1 MIHPLAER
9 HLPLPAARRGAVL
22 VMMLVCLLVVGSLG
36 VLMLRSALHEVGQSR
51 TREQQLQTLWL
62 VESGLE
68 RGLVRLAASSD
79 YSGETWHIAAD
90 ELNGQDAAS
99 VRIAIERIEDIP
111 LARRV
116 TVEAIY
122 PDEPLHR
129 IVQRRTIQ
137 IELLSPGGDP

>member
-1 MIHPLAER
+1 MNQTLAER
-9 HLPLPAARRGAVL
+9 HLPLSAARRGAVL
-22 VMMLVCLLVVGSLG
+22 VMTLVCLLVVGSLG

-68 RGLVRLAASSD
+68 RGLSRLAASSD
-79 YSGETWHIAAD
+79 YSGETWRIAAD

-99 VRIAIERIEDIP
+99 VRIVVERIEDIP
-111 LARRV
+111 LARLL

>member
-1 MIHPLAER
+1 MNRCRKPWQQTPE
-9 HLPLPAARRGAVL
+9 RRGAVL
-22 VMMLVCLLVVGSLG
+22 AMLLACLLVVGSLG
-36 VLMLRSALHEVGQSR
+36 VLMLRQSLHEVGQSR

-68 RGLVRLAASSD
+68 RGVARLASSSD

-90 ELNGQDAAS
+90 ELNGHDAAS
-99 VRIAIERIEDIP
+99 VRIVIEPIEDIP

-116 TVEAIY
+116 TVEAIF
-122 PDEPLHR
+122 PDKPLHR